1 MYGPKTKEAKRL
13 LHDAQKLLEK
23 IIAEKWFTADGVI
36 GFWPATS
43 NNADTVTL
51 QTEKGEVKLE
61 SLRQQLK
68 KAVGQPN

>member
-1 MYGPKTKEAKRL
+1 MMHRKWLKQIVE
-13 LHDAQKLLEK
+13 
-23 IIAEKWFTADGVI
+23 EKWFSANGVI

-43 NNADTVTL
+43 NNKDTVTL

-68 KAVGQPN
+68 KAIGQPSYSLG